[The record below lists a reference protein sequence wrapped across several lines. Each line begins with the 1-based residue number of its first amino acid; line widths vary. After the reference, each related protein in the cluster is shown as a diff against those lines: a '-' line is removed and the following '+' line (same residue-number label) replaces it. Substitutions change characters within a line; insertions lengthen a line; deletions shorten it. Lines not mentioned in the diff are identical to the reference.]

1 MSNTTDTSTTYD
13 IKITGGTI
21 VDGSG
26 APGYRGDV
34 AIKDGKV
41 VALGSAPGTAATT
54 IDATDRMVT
63 PGFVDIHT
71 HYDAQVLWDRML
83 TISPWHGV
91 TTVVLGNCG
100 FGVAPTRPEHRDLI
114 IGTLEKVEGMS
125 PAALNAGLGT
135 DWPFETFPQYLDAI
149 EKAGTAINV
158 GVLIGHT
165 PTRLYVMGEAA
176 TEREATPD
184 EIEQM
189 RKIVAEAMAAGAI
202 GFATSKSATHVGLKG
217 RPVPSRVAS
226 YEEIRT
232 LVSTLKGGKGMMQAT
247 AGKELWFDE
256 YEKLAEEN
264 GITISWT
271 AMLAG
276 MVSPDAHLLQQQRT
290 AELIAK
296 GRNIVPQ
303 VTPRPLCF
311 EFQFKEPFPFE
322 SLSVF
327 KPVAAADAEGK
338 KRYYAD
344 PEFRRAVKEK
354 MASVRASFRTSWENA
369 VISMCGRPE
378 YEERTVGEVAR
389 ELGVATIDLGFDLA
403 LATNLEARFRMPV
416 ANADETA
423 VEDLLKDPNTVLGL
437 SDAGA
442 HASQLC
448 DACLPTYLLGR
459 WVRDKQAIPFEEAI
473 RMLTSRP
480 AAVFGIKDRGTLQVG
495 KPADV
500 VVINP
505 TTVNAG
511 GLERVYDQPAG
522 QDRLIAKAQGVDAVI
537 VNGVLLRQRDRD
549 LLGAG
554 DALPGQLLRRG
565 VNA

>member
-1 MSNTTDTSTTYD
+1 MNYD
-13 IKITGGTI
+13 LKIIGGTI

-34 AIKDGKV
+34 GIKDGRII
-41 VALGSAPGTAATT
+41 ALGAAPGEARTT
-54 IDATDRMVT
+54 IDATGRMVT

-125 PAALNAGLGT
+125 PAALQAGLGSE
-135 DWPFETFPQYLDAI
+135 WPFETFPQYLDAI

-165 PTRLYVMGEAA
+165 PTRLYVMGEEA
-176 TEREATPD
+176 TEREATPE

-189 RKIVAEAMAAGAI
+189 RRIVDEALAAGAI

-226 YEEIRT
+226 YDEIRT
-232 LVSTLKGGKGMMQAT
+232 LVSALRGGRGMMQAT

-271 AMLAG
+271 ALLAG
-276 MVSPDAHLLQQQRT
+276 MVSPDAHIKQLERT
-290 AELIAK
+290 AELIAQ

-354 MASVRASFRTSWENA
+354 MAAVRASFRTSWEQS
-369 VISMCGRPE
+369 VISMCASNPE
-378 YEERTVGEVAR
+378 YEERTVADVAR
-389 ELGVATIDLGFDLA
+389 ELGVETIDLGFDLA

-416 ANADETA
+416 ANADETV
-423 VEDLLKDPNTVLGL
+423 VEELLKNPNTVLGL

-448 DACLPTYLLGR
+448 DACLPTYLLGH
-459 WVRDKQAIPFEEAI
+459 WVRDKKALRFEEAI

-480 AAVFGIKDRGTLQVG
+480 AEVFGIRDRGLLQVG

-500 VVINP
+500 VIIDP
-505 TTVNAG
+505 ETVNAG

-522 QDRLIAKAQGVDAVI
+522 QDRLIAKAFGIDAVI
-537 VNGVLLRQRDRD
+537 VNGTLLRQGDRD
-549 LLGAG
+549 VIRG

>member
-1 MSNTTDTSTTYD
+1 MNYD
-13 IKITGGTI
+13 IKIVGGTI
-21 VDGSG
+21 VDGTG
-26 APGYRGDV
+26 APGYRGDLG
-34 AIKDGKV
+34 IRDGEI
-41 VALGSAPGTAATT
+41 VALGEVPGEARRT
-54 IDATDRMVT
+54 IDATGRAVT

-91 TTVVLGNCG
+91 TTVVMGNCG
-100 FGVAPTRPEHRDLI
+100 FGVAPTRPQHRDLI

-125 PAALNAGLGT
+125 PAALRSGLGAE
-135 DWPFETFPQYLDAI
+135 WPFETFPQYLDAI
-149 EKAGTAINV
+149 ERAGTAINV

-165 PTRLYVMGEAA
+165 PTRLYVMGEEA
-176 TEREATPD
+176 TEREASAE

-189 RKIVAEAMAAGAI
+189 RRIVDEALAAGAI
-202 GFATSKSATHVGLKG
+202 GFATSKSPTHVGYKG

-232 LVSTLKGGKGMMQAT
+232 LVSALKGGRGMMQAT

-256 YEKLAEEN
+256 YDKLAEEN

-271 AMLAG
+271 ALLAG
-276 MVSPDAHLLQQQRT
+276 MVSADAHLKQLERT
-290 AELIAK
+290 AELIAN

-322 SLSVF
+322 SLLVF
-327 KPVAAADAEGK
+327 QPISAADSEGK
-338 KRYYAD
+338 KKHYAD
-344 PEFRRAVKEK
+344 PEFRAAVKDR
-354 MASVRASFRTSWENA
+354 MASVRSSFRTSWEQS
-369 VISMCGRPE
+369 VISMCASHPQ
-378 YEERTVGEVAR
+378 YEERTVADVAA
-389 ELGVATIDLGFDLA
+389 ELGVDTIDLGFDLA
-403 LATNLEARFRMPV
+403 LATDLEARFRMPV
-416 ANADETA
+416 ANADETV
-423 VEDLLKDPNTVLGL
+423 VEELLKNPHTVLGL

-448 DACLPTYLLGR
+448 DACLPTYLLGH
-459 WVRDKQAIPFEEAI
+459 WVREKHALSFEEAI
-473 RMLTSRP
+473 RMLSSRP
-480 AAVFGIKDRGTLQVG
+480 AEVFGIRDRGRLAVG

-500 VVINP
+500 VIIDPERVA
-505 TTVNAG
+505 AG

-522 QDRLIAKAQGVDAVI
+522 QDRLISRAFGIEAVI
-537 VNGVLLRQRDRD
+537 VNGVLLRQGGQDVI
-549 LLGAG
+549 G
-554 DALPGQLLRRG
+554 DGALPGRLLRRG

>member
-1 MSNTTDTSTTYD
+1 MNYD
-13 IKITGGTI
+13 LKITGGTI

-26 APGYRGDV
+26 KPGYRGDV
-34 AIKDGKV
+34 AIKDGRI
-41 VALGSAPGTAATT
+41 VALGETPGDAKTT
-54 IDATDRMVT
+54 IDASGRMVT

-100 FGVAPTRPEHRDLI
+100 FGVAPTRPEHRGLI

-125 PAALNAGLGT
+125 PAALQAGLGAE
-135 DWPFETFPQYLDAI
+135 WPFETFPQYLDAI
-149 EKAGTAINV
+149 EQAGTAINV

-176 TEREATPD
+176 TEREATAE

-189 RKIVAEAMAAGAI
+189 RRIVDEALAAGAI
-202 GFATSKSATHVGLKG
+202 GFATSKSPSHVGYKG

-226 YEEIRT
+226 YEEIRA
-232 LVSTLKGGKGMMQAT
+232 LVSALKGGRGMMQAT

-256 YEKLAEEN
+256 YEKLAAEN
-264 GITISWT
+264 GITITWT
-271 AMLAG
+271 ALLAG
-276 MVSPDAHLLQQQRT
+276 MISPDAHIRQLERT
-290 AELIAK
+290 AELITQ

-311 EFQFKEPFPFE
+311 EFQFREPFPFE

-338 KRYYAD
+338 KKYYAD
-344 PEFRRAVKEK
+344 PDFRRAVKDK
-354 MASVRASFRTSWENA
+354 MASVRASFRTSWEQS
-369 VISMCGRPE
+369 VISMCASHPQ
-378 YEERTVGEVAR
+378 YEERTVAEVAR
-389 ELGVATIDLGFDLA
+389 ELGVETIDLGFDLA

-416 ANADETA
+416 ANSDESV
-423 VEDLLKDPNTVLGL
+423 VEELLKNPNTVLGL

-448 DACLPTYLLGR
+448 DACLPTYLLGH
-459 WVRDKQAIPFEEAI
+459 WVRDKQALRFEEAI

-480 AAVFGIKDRGTLQVG
+480 AEVFGIKDRGLLQVG

-500 VVINP
+500 VIIDAA
-505 TTVNAG
+505 TVDAG
-511 GLERVYDQPAG
+511 GLERVHDQPAG
-522 QDRLIAKAQGVDAVI
+522 QDRLISRAVGIDAVI
-537 VNGVLLRQRDRD
+537 VNGTLLRRGGEDVIR
-549 LLGAG
+549 GG
-554 DALPGQLLRRG
+554 ALPGQLLRRG
-565 VNA
+565 INA

>member
-1 MSNTTDTSTTYD
+1 MNYD
-13 IKITGGTI
+13 IKIVGGTI
-21 VDGSG
+21 VDGTG
-26 APGYRGDV
+26 APGYRGDLG
-34 AIKDGKV
+34 IRDGEI
-41 VALGSAPGTAATT
+41 VALGEVPGEARRT
-54 IDATDRMVT
+54 IDATGRAVT

-91 TTVVLGNCG
+91 TTVVMGNCG
-100 FGVAPTRPEHRDLI
+100 FGVAPTRPQHRDLI

-125 PAALNAGLGT
+125 PAALRSGLGAE
-135 DWPFETFPQYLDAI
+135 WPFETFPQYLDAI
-149 EKAGTAINV
+149 ERAGTAINV

-165 PTRLYVMGEAA
+165 PTRLYVMGEEA
-176 TEREATPD
+176 TEREASAE

-189 RKIVAEAMAAGAI
+189 RRIVDEALAAGAI
-202 GFATSKSATHVGLKG
+202 GFATSKSPTHVGYKG

-232 LVSTLKGGKGMMQAT
+232 LVSALKGGRGMMQAT

-256 YEKLAEEN
+256 YDKLAEEN

-271 AMLAG
+271 ALLAG
-276 MVSPDAHLLQQQRT
+276 MVSADAHLKQLERT
-290 AELIAK
+290 AELIAN

-327 KPVAAADAEGK
+327 QPISAVDAEGK
-338 KRYYAD
+338 KKHYAD
-344 PEFRRAVKEK
+344 PEFRAAVKAR
-354 MASVRASFRTSWENA
+354 MASVRSSFRTSWEQS
-369 VISMCGRPE
+369 VISMCASHPQ
-378 YEERTVGEVAR
+378 YEERTVADVAA
-389 ELGVATIDLGFDLA
+389 ELGVDTIDLGFDLA
-403 LATNLEARFRMPV
+403 LATDLEARFRMPV
-416 ANADETA
+416 ANADETV
-423 VEDLLKDPNTVLGL
+423 VEELLKNPHTVLGL

-448 DACLPTYLLGR
+448 DACLPTYLLGH
-459 WVRDKQAIPFEEAI
+459 WVREKHALSFEEAI
-473 RMLTSRP
+473 RMLSSRP
-480 AAVFGIKDRGTLQVG
+480 AEVFGIRDRGRLAVG

-500 VVINP
+500 VIIDPERVA
-505 TTVNAG
+505 AG

-522 QDRLIAKAQGVDAVI
+522 QDRLISRAFGIEAVI
-537 VNGVLLRQRDRD
+537 VNGVLLRQGGQDVI
-549 LLGAG
+549 G
-554 DALPGQLLRRG
+554 DGALPGRLLRRG

>member
-1 MSNTTDTSTTYD
+1 MNYD
-13 IKITGGTI
+13 LKITGGTI
-21 VDGSG
+21 VDGTG

-41 VALGSAPGTAATT
+41 VALGQAPGTAAAT
-54 IDATDRMVT
+54 IDATDRMVA

-100 FGVAPTRPEHRDLI
+100 FGVAPTRPEHRELI

-125 PAALNAGLGT
+125 PAALHAGLGA

-149 EKAGTAINV
+149 ERAGTAINV

-165 PTRLYVMGEAA
+165 PTRLYVMGEEA
-176 TEREATPD
+176 TERAATPD
-184 EIEQM
+184 EIERM
-189 RKIVAEAMAAGAI
+189 RRIVDEALAAGAI
-202 GFATSKSATHVGLKG
+202 GFATSKSPSHVGYKG

-232 LVSTLKGGKGMMQAT
+232 LVSALRGGRGMLQAT

-256 YEKLAEEN
+256 YEQLAAEN

-271 AMLAG
+271 ALLAG
-276 MVSPDAHLLQQQRT
+276 MISPDAHIRQLERT
-290 AELIAK
+290 AELIGH

-311 EFQFKEPFPFE
+311 EFQFREPFPFE

-327 KPVAAADAEGK
+327 KPVAAADATGK
-338 KRYYAD
+338 KKLYAD
-344 PEFRRAVKEK
+344 PEFRRAVKAK
-354 MASVRASFRTSWENA
+354 MAGVRPSFRTSWEQS
-369 VISMCGRPE
+369 VISMCASHPQ
-378 YEERTVGEVAR
+378 YEERTVAEVAR
-389 ELGVATIDLGFDLA
+389 ELGVETIDLGFDLA

-416 ANADETA
+416 ANADETV
-423 VEDLLKDPNTVLGL
+423 VEELLKNPHTVLGL

-442 HASQLC
+442 HANQLC
-448 DACLPTYLLGR
+448 DACLPTYLLGH
-459 WVRDKQAIPFEEAI
+459 WVREKKALRFEEAI

-480 AAVFGIKDRGTLQVG
+480 AEVFGIKDRGLLQLG

-500 VVINP
+500 VVIDP
-505 TTVNAG
+505 ATVAAG

-522 QDRLIAKAQGVDAVI
+522 QDRLISRAQGIDAVI
-537 VNGVLLRQRDRD
+537 VNGVLLRQGDRD
-549 LLGAG
+549 LVAG
-554 DALPGQLLRRG
+554 GALPGRLLRRG

>member
-1 MSNTTDTSTTYD
+1 MNYD
-13 IKITGGTI
+13 LKITGGTI

-34 AIKDGKV
+34 GIKDGRI
-41 VALGSAPGTAATT
+41 VALGEAPGDATTT
-54 IDATDRMVT
+54 IDATGRMVT

-100 FGVAPTRPEHRDLI
+100 FGVAPTRPEHRNLI

-125 PAALNAGLGT
+125 PAALQAGLGAQ
-135 DWPFETFPQYLDAI
+135 WPFETFPQYLDAI
-149 EKAGTAINV
+149 EEAGTAINV

-165 PTRLYVMGEAA
+165 PTRIYVMGEAA
-176 TEREATPD
+176 TEREATP
-184 EIEQM
+184 EEVEQM
-189 RKIVAEAMAAGAI
+189 RHIVAEALAAGAL
-202 GFATSKSATHVGLKG
+202 GFATSKSASHVGYKG

-226 YEEIRT
+226 YDEIKA
-232 LVSTLKGGKGMMQAT
+232 LVSTLKGGDKGMMQAT

-256 YEKLAEEN
+256 YAELARDN
-264 GITISWT
+264 GITITWT
-271 AMLAG
+271 ALLAG
-276 MVSPDAHLLQQQRT
+276 MISADAHIKQLERT
-290 AELIAK
+290 AELMSA
-296 GRNIVPQ
+296 GCNIVPQ

-311 EFQFKEPFPFE
+311 EFQFREPFPFE
-322 SLSVF
+322 SLAVF
-327 KPVAAADAEGK
+327 KPVSAADAEGK
-338 KRYYAD
+338 KKLYAD

-354 MASVRASFRTSWENA
+354 MASVRASFRTSWEQS
-369 VISMCGRPE
+369 VISLCASHPQ
-378 YEERTVGEVAR
+378 YEERTVADVAR
-389 ELGVATIDLGFDLA
+389 ELGVETIDLGFDLA

-416 ANADETA
+416 ANADETV
-423 VEDLLKDPNTVLGL
+423 VEELLKNPNTVLGL

-448 DACLPTYLLGR
+448 DACLPTYLLGH
-459 WVRDKQAIPFEEAI
+459 WVRDKKALRFEEAI

-480 AAVFGIKDRGTLQVG
+480 AEVFGIRDRGLLQVG

-500 VVINP
+500 VIIDP
-505 TTVNAG
+505 ATVNAG

-522 QDRLIAKAQGVDAVI
+522 QDRLISKAAGIDAVI
-537 VNGVLLRQRDRD
+537 VNGRVLRRGGEDVI
-549 LLGAG
+549 GG
-554 DALPGQLLRRG
+554 GTLPGKLLRRG